1 MELFK
6 HTLFINLDHRTD
18 RLEHA
23 TAEFEKMG
31 IVAERVKAIQPKN
44 GAIGCTMSH
53 IKCLELA
60 KQRDYEQV
68 FICEDDITFL
78 NPALFA
84 QNLAQFVG
92 NEDLRWD
99 VIIIGGNNV
108 PPYQQLHP
116 YCARVFS
123 CQTTTGYVVRR
134 EYYDTLITNFKDGLR
149 KLIQQPSNGREFA
162 IDIYWKRLQLED
174 FWYMITPPTVSQYE
188 NYSDIEK
195 RVTQYEGLL
204 LDMEKKWYVDQ
215 QKRLGKMPR

>member
-60 KQRDYEQV
+60 KERDYEQV